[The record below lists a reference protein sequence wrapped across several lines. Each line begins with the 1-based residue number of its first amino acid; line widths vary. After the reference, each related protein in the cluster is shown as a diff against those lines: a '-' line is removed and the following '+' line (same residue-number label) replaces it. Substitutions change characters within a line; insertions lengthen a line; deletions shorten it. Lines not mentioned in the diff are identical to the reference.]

1 MVILKNSKLNVQ
13 IDTLGAEL
21 KGIYSLD
28 QEIEYMWQPG
38 YDIWD
43 HSSLLLFPN
52 ASRICRDRAII
63 GGKVYPATMH
73 GFAYTSEFSVV
84 SQCENSATLELTANE
99 TTKKYFPYNFVLD
112 IDFAIEENI
121 LTQRL
126 RVKNKDSIPMY
137 FSIGAHPGF
146 YLPLD
151 IGESGDD
158 YILHFNSPQDIDQMR
173 LQRGTNLYTEE
184 NVPYL
189 RNETDIALSE
199 NFFDDGPKVLSGV
212 KADSIT
218 LLSKK
223 SGRFVKLGIK
233 DFPYLCLWGNPHK
246 NAMICIEPWCG
257 APDSVNSNHVWETK
271 LGIEKVEPGEE
282 FSRIITFEVG

>member
-1 MVILKNSKLNVQ
+1 
-13 IDTLGAEL
+13 
-21 KGIYSLD
+21 
-28 QEIEYMWQPG
+28 
-38 YDIWD
+38 
-43 HSSLLLFPN
+43 
-52 ASRICRDRAII
+52 
-63 GGKVYPATMH
+63 MH

-173 LQRGTNLYTEE
+173 LQTRRRTST
-184 NVPYL
+184 
-189 RNETDIALSE
+189 I
-199 NFFDDGPKVLSGV
+199 
-212 KADSIT
+212 
-218 LLSKK
+218 
-223 SGRFVKLGIK
+223 
-233 DFPYLCLWGNPHK
+233 
-246 NAMICIEPWCG
+246 
-257 APDSVNSNHVWETK
+257 
-271 LGIEKVEPGEE
+271 
-282 FSRIITFEVG
+282 